1 MALEIP
7 EKLSRDEWEKLPDA
21 QKPIFRQVE
30 NDPNTY
36 EYGVPQMFSSM
47 KNAKAEREAERK
59 AREAAEAA
67 AAAYK
72 KFGDPAF
79 IEDLVQREGMIKE
92 GTKNLEDA
100 IMKANRDAE
109 EKWRGVVDESKKAV
123 SRLEADRKSDHQSNI
138 IRSLVLGSG
147 VDPEYADEVMLSFGR
162 QLKTEL
168 RDGRP
173 VTYVIDPNNPN
184 ELAKDPET
192 FDPMTPEKAFQLFR
206 SKKGKFFKG
215 ESDGHSGGGFEAG
228 RGGGGDAFDTDPLTW
243 DFATK
248 KAYFDA
254 NGANAQAGYNKKLQA
269 WDAKR
274 QQKKAS

>member
-7 EKLSRDEWEKLPDA
+7 EKLSRDEWEKLPEN
-21 QKPIFRQVE
+21 QRPIYRQSE
-30 NDPNTY
+30 NDPALY
-36 EYGVPQMFSSM
+36 EYYVPTMFNSM

-59 AREAAEAA
+59 AREAAEAT

-79 IEDLVQREGMIKE
+79 IEDLVQREGLIRD
-92 GTKNLEDA
+92 GTKTLEES

-123 SRLEADRKSDHQSNI
+123 QKLEAERKADHQANI

-147 VDPEYADEVMLSFGR
+147 VDPEYSDEVMLSFSR

-173 VTYVIDPNNPN
+173 VTYVVDPNNPN

-192 FDPMTPEKAFQLFR
+192 FDPMTPEKAFQVFR
-206 SKKGKFFKG
+206 QKKAKFFKG
-215 ESDGHSGGGFEAG
+215 DTDGQSGSGFDSA
-228 RGGGGDAFDTDPLTW
+228 RGARSDAFDSDPLTW

-248 KAYFDA
+248 KAFFDSM
-254 NGANAQAGYNKKLQA
+254 GANAKAAHQKKLQA
-269 WDAKR
+269 WESKR
-274 QQKKAS
+274 QKKAS